1 MSESPPSHPKHIWLQ
16 RFGARLMQLRP
27 DLNAVAATKRAIDTF
42 HDAADLE
49 PEAAA
54 DNLVADERRGDD
66 EATDGERPVCESKGL
81 DAGARVEVSAAPV
94 SAFTASGPG
103 RPVG

>member
-1 MSESPPSHPKHIWLQ
+1 MSESPPSHPKHVWLQ
-16 RFGARLMQLRP
+16 RFGARLMQLQP

-42 HDAADLE
+42 HDAAGLE

-66 EATDGERPVCESKGL
+66 EATDGERPVCESKEL
-81 DAGARVEVSAAPV
+81 DAGARVEVSAAPLPV
-94 SAFTASGPG
+94 FKASGLIRLAG
-103 RPVG
+103 